1 MRRGAQSARFATH
14 VTRDKKYPNREKENS
29 KGFFSSPFF
38 SFSSSFLLVPSHLGL
53 NLTRC
58 RARLHYSSNDNVV
71 VRYLVVTPV
80 FLFFFFFFSIFK
92 TWDLNFISFRLITIE
107 NRMAIFLQGASYKG
121 SSVYSSYFSRLKNIG
136 ADKSL
141 DSTPLSSSP
150 FVPGMERCSVKFRD
164 ISDQLDNAGQCKVV
178 VSKRGSEKPVKS
190 RPPRTLLYLY
200 GVNRRFSPLRSFLLS
215 LSLFLSIPPPFSRLR
230 CHGFFYACN
239 LSAGLFLFSPNRCV
253 PLPSPSDPLDSAYS
267 HSHHRRGV

>member
-58 RARLHYSSNDNVV
+58 RARLHHSSNDNVV

-80 FLFFFFFFSIFK
+80 FLFFFFFISIFK

-136 ADKSL
+136 ARTNPWIVHLSRAL
-141 DSTPLSSSP
+141 PLFREWRGVRRNFVILATSSIMP
-150 FVPGMERCSVKFRD
+150 ASVRWWF
-164 ISDQLDNAGQCKVV
+164 
-178 VSKRGSEKPVKS
+178 
-190 RPPRTLLYLY
+190 
-200 GVNRRFSPLRSFLLS
+200 
-215 LSLFLSIPPPFSRLR
+215 
-230 CHGFFYACN
+230 
-239 LSAGLFLFSPNRCV
+239 
-253 PLPSPSDPLDSAYS
+253 
-267 HSHHRRGV
+267 RRGGQKNP